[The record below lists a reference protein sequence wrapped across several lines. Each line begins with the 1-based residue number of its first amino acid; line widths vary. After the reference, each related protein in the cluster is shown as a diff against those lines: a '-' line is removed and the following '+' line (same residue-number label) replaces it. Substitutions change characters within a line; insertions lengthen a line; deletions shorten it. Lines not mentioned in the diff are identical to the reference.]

1 MDSDGAGTKSA
12 GVNASGMTASSMN
25 ASGLSGARKNG
36 PHMNGAREDVDYAH
50 RHFVNL
56 AATALLLLVATLGV
70 WAIKT
75 IDDQEALRKCLGA
88 GRRDCVKIAA
98 PPSGVV
104 QPVR

>member
-12 GVNASGMTASSMN
+12 GVNASGMTAS
-25 ASGLSGARKNG
+25 GLRGARKNG
-36 PHMNGAREDVDYAH
+36 PHMNGAHMNGAREDVDYAH